1 MSEEVKVGILAVED
15 PYYIERNI
23 VPMNDRGILRPM
35 TMTEEDFPF
44 LKPMVKKERFDN
56 YVSFLFDF
64 EDISGKLVFE
74 KKDYSHLVSAFSVR
88 LFPKEDKYNEENLDK
103 VCSLLSQKLHAYVQ
117 VKVSSKKLLSFAKGV
132 ELKSK
137 TLKKQD
143 FTFHKLFEHA
153 AISAADSLQ
162 SYIAQQFDFWFACG
176 ENEAAE
182 HNAVFG
188 NGNDTF
194 ED

>member
-1 MSEEVKVGILAVED
+1 MSDDVKVGILAIED
-15 PYYIERNI
+15 PYYVERNI
-23 VPMNDRGILRPM
+23 VPMNDRGIFRSAPM
-35 TMTEEDFPF
+35 TEGDYPF
-44 LKPMVKKERFDN
+44 LKPLVKKERFDN
-56 YVSFLFDF
+56 YVSFLFEF
-64 EDISGKLVFE
+64 QDISGRLVFE
-74 KKDYSHLVSAFSVR
+74 KKDYSHPVSAFSVR
-88 LFPKEDKYNEENLDK
+88 LFPKEDKYCEENLDK

-153 AISAADSLQ
+153 ALSAAEPLQ
-162 SYIAQQFDFWFACG
+162 RYINQKFDFWLACG

-182 HNAVFG
+182 HRAVF
-188 NGNDTF
+188 NV
-194 ED
+194 